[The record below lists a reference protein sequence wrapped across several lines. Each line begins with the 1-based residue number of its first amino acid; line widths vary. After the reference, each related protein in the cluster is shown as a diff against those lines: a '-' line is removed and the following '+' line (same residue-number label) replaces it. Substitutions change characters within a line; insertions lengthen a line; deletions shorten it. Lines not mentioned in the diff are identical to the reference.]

1 MSEPL
6 LTVRELEMS
15 FGALKALGPVDLDLA
30 PGERLGLIGPNG
42 SGKTTLINCVAGL
55 LRPPAGTIV
64 FLGEDITGEP
74 AHKRARRGIAR
85 SFQIPRPFTG
95 MTVLE
100 NLFVPLDYLGGGQRD
115 HVARAD
121 EVLRSVRLDARRD
134 VLVEDLSQLELRKL
148 ELARALVTG
157 PRLLIADEAMA
168 GLSEAEI
175 DEILSL
181 LFDLNRSGVAII
193 MIEHIM
199 HAVMRFS
206 ERVICL
212 ETGRIIAQG
221 EPRDI
226 VEDPRVQRVY
236 FGEQARH

>member
-1 MSEPL
+1 MTATL
-6 LTVRELEMS
+6 LEVRGVEKS
-15 FGALKALGPVDLDLA
+15 FGALKALGPVDLTLA

-42 SGKTTLINCVAGL
+42 SGKTTLINCVAGM
-55 LRPPAGTIV
+55 LRPEQGRIV
-64 FLGEDITGEP
+64 YRGEDISAQP
-74 AHKRARRGIAR
+74 AHKRARLGIAR

-95 MTVLE
+95 MSVRE
-100 NLFVPLDYLGGGQRD
+100 NLLVPLDYLGRSPD
-115 HVARAD
+115 EDIARAE
-121 EVLRSVRLDARRD
+121 EVLTSVGLSARRHLPAD
-134 VLVEDLSQLELRKL
+134 ALSQLELRKL

-168 GLSEAEI
+168 GLSEGEI

-181 LFDLNRSGVAII
+181 LVDLNRSGVAII

-206 ERVICL
+206 QRVICL
-212 ETGRIIAQG
+212 ETGRIIAEG
-221 EPRDI
+221 APRDI
-226 VEDPRVQRVY
+226 VEDPQVQRVY